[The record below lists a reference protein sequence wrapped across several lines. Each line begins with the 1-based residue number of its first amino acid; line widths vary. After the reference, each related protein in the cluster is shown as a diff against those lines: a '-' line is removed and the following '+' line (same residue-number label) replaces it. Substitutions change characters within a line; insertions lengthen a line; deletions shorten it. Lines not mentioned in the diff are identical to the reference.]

1 MAKKATDPKSETAKR
16 IQRTE
21 AYAEKVRKMFAQ
33 AVNEILAFNK
43 SVPKLDEGVMY
54 SFDGT
59 SQKMQKQVEDLL
71 RQLHSSV
78 TLAIQQGITL
88 EWVQANAECDK
99 LVTMR

>member
-43 SVPKLDEGVMY
+43 SVPACSFFLKRRNVSKL
-54 SFDGT
+54 
-59 SQKMQKQVEDLL
+59 
-71 RQLHSSV
+71 
-78 TLAIQQGITL
+78 
-88 EWVQANAECDK
+88 
-99 LVTMR
+99 